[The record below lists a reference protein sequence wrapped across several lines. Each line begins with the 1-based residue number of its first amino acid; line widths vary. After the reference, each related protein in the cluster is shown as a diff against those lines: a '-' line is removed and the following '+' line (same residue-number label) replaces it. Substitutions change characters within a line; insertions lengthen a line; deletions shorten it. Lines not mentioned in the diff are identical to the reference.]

1 MAYCRACGIE
11 VGSTTTFCPDCGEEL
26 NFGSTEAVE
35 ATPEPDEEETTV
47 EETGTVEPETEPD
60 PIPESE
66 PESEPESTAEQEPE
80 PTIEDD
86 TEPPTEPEPTPEPEP
101 EEESSPGVSIWAK
114 IGVVIAIPISLV
126 GLFLEVASVY
136 TLSIGEYTL
145 GQFVLMS
152 IIFGLVAF
160 LPVAYIYWVYKR
172 STWSIG
178 GVLS

>member
-1 MAYCRACGIE
+1 MPYCRVCGIE
-11 VGSTTTFCPDCGEEL
+11 VGSTTTYCPDCGEEL

-47 EETGTVEPETEPD
+47 EETGTVEPETEPE
-60 PIPESE
+60 PTIETE
-66 PESEPESTAEQEPE
+66 PESEEK
-80 PTIEDD
+80 
-86 TEPPTEPEPTPEPEP
+86 
-101 EEESSPGVSIWAK
+101 GVSIWAK

-126 GLFLEVASVY
+126 GLFLEIASVY

-160 LPVAYIYWVYKR
+160 LPIAYIYWMYKR
-172 STWSIG
+172 STWSVK